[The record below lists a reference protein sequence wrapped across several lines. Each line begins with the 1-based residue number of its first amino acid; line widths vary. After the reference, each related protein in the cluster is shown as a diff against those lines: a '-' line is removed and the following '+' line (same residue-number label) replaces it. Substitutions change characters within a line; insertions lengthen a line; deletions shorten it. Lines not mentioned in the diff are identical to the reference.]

1 MKLFQHLDELKDSD
15 GVGNDAIGLAQK
27 FHNLGYECHFITR
40 IPRSGK
46 EIPNV
51 KFHTLENLHVTSS
64 ESDVHILH
72 YGGTGY
78 PYDLFYKLFGK
89 KILRFH
95 NITPAMFYEHTTTPE
110 IYAAM
115 AKFESLSYLE
125 LASFSIFCDAIWCDS
140 SFNYSVIS
148 DLNFK
153 NPTILPICKKYQET
167 KSQTKQHSIDE
178 GNIIFIGR
186 YSPQKAWEDLIEFF
200 SVWVNDFPNAKL
212 YCVGN
217 IIGAFDGYFDFL
229 RRKTIAT
236 GVENRVLFLQGK
248 SDDEVLE
255 LLSKV
260 SAFVSMSEHEGFCLP
275 ILEAFGM
282 GIPVFAYSAG
292 AIPQTMNG
300 GGLLFNEKDYYR
312 LKKDIKS
319 ILTNPKLKQSLIK
332 SQSDALNFYNAFP
345 WEIELAKNLEEI
357 GR

>member
-15 GVGNDAIGLAQK
+15 GVGNDAIGLAEK
-27 FHNLGYECHFITR
+27 FQNIGFDCHFITR
-40 IPRSGK
+40 IPRSGR
-46 EIPNV
+46 EIYNV
-51 KFHTLENLHVTSS
+51 KFHTLENFNAVSS

-95 NITPAMFYEHTTTPE
+95 NITPASFYEHTTTPE

-115 AKFESLSYLE
+115 NKFESLSYLE

-140 SFNYSVIS
+140 SYNYSALA

-153 NPTILPICKKYQET
+153 NPTILPICKKYVVNKKGIQDDLR
-167 KSQTKQHSIDE
+167 DE

-217 IIGAFDGYFDFL
+217 VIGAFDGYFDFL

-236 GVENRVLFLQGK
+236 GVEDRVLFLQGK
-248 SDDEVLE
+248 SDAEVLE
-255 LLSKV
+255 LLSKA

-292 AIPQTMNG
+292 AVSQTMNG
-300 GGLLFNEKDYYR
+300 GGLLFKEKDYYR
-312 LKKDIKS
+312 LKKDLKS
-319 ILTNPKLKQSLIK
+319 ILTNPELKQLVIS
-332 SQSDALNFYNAFP
+332 SQFKALDYYNLFP
-345 WEIELAKNLEEI
+345 WETELKKNLEIIE
-357 GR
+357 R